1 METYNNEIWVD
12 VIGYEGLYQVST
24 HGKVRNGRGTVLKPY
39 LSNGYEKVSLTVNGK
54 TKKWFVHRLVAIN
67 FIATPDRDVH
77 LVVNHIDGKRTN
89 NHSVNLEWITLSEN
103 NTHGYINKER
113 SSTYP
118 GVRKVM
124 NTKKI
129 TWRAE
134 GYLDGKKHSLG
145 CYPTEE
151 EAINAR
157 KLFDSQNGLIN
168 KYAEI

>member
-1 METYNNEIWVD
+1 METWVNIVDYN
-12 VIGYEGLYQVST
+12 GLYQVST
-24 HGKVRNGRGTVLKPY
+24 DGKIKNNRGVVLKPY
-39 LSNGYEKVSLTVNGK
+39 LSNGYEKVSLTINGK

-67 FIATPDRDVH
+67 FIPIPDRDVH
-77 LVVNHIDGKRTN
+77 LVVNHIDGNRVN
-89 NHSVNLEWITLSEN
+89 NHFNNLEWITLSEN

-118 GVRKVM
+118 GVRKVN

-134 GYLDGKKHSLG
+134 GYLKGKKYSLG
-145 CYPTEE
+145 CYDTEE

-157 KLFDSQNGLIN
+157 KEFDLQNGLIN